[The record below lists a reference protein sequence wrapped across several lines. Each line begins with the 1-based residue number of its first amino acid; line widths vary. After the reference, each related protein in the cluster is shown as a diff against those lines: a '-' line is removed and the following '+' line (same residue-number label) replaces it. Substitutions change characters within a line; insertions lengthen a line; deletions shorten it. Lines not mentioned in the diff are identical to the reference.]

1 VAHQRTFLQRVGS
14 HWICVAPAAI
24 LSGTCE
30 PVDSSSPRSLRDEA
44 SCDGLCYLQ
53 VLRQCKCGDLYQAR
67 VAARPEDVEAQ
78 TFMVF
83 FTEEQLTCALPWDC
97 RMQNKVPES
106 ILAILHAHANEVRP
120 THKLP
125 AREGAPVHTPAP
137 AVPLQALDEVVTLST
152 VALQEAVGGMIQRA
166 SQDTDSTSKKGSRSF
181 RRQLTFMREAVQ
193 AIFTT
198 PADDDMSK
206 RINNFH
212 IQQCLLRVIIDLL
225 MERLYQGQEQAH
237 ALLIK
242 AKCALIARLQRW
254 QRYTKQP
261 VVNAIPVFD
270 EERQQVLWHLLV
282 GVPVSTAR
290 VAS

>member
-1 VAHQRTFLQRVGS
+1 MAHQQTFLQRIGS
-14 HWICVAPAAI
+14 YWLCVAPATI

-30 PVDSSSPRSLRDEA
+30 PVDGSSPLSLRDEA

-78 TFMVF
+78 TFTVF
-83 FTEEQLTCALPWDC
+83 FTEEQLTSVLPWDC
-97 RMQNKVPES
+97 RMHNKVPES
-106 ILAILHAHANEVRP
+106 ILAILHAHANELRP
-120 THKLP
+120 AHKLP

-152 VALQEAVGGMIQRA
+152 EALQEAVGGMIQRA
-166 SQDTDSTSKKGSRSF
+166 SQDTGPTSNKGSRSF
-181 RRQLTFMREAVQ
+181 RRQLTLMREAVQ

-198 PADDDMSK
+198 PADDNMSK
-206 RINNFH
+206 RIHSFH
-212 IQQCLLRVIIDLL
+212 IQQCLL
-225 MERLYQGQEQAH
+225 MERLYQGQEQAR
-237 ALLIK
+237 ALLIT

-261 VVNAIPVFD
+261 VVNVIPVFD